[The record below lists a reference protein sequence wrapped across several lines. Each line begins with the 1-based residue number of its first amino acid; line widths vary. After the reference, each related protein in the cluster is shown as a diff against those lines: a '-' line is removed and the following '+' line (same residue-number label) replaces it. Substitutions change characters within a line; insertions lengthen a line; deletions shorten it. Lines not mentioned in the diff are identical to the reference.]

1 MTIGKRIK
9 QCREQTDMTLEEAA
23 KHIGVTRQTLSRY
36 ETGVIGNIPYD
47 KIVAIA
53 KAYHTT
59 PAHIMG
65 WEEKDGSK
73 PAPVPVLSPNRRAL
87 LELAE
92 TATDEQISM
101 LLRLAKAVLA
111 EQEK

>member
-65 WEEKDGSK
+65 WEEDGDK
-73 PAPVPVLSPNRRAL
+73 PAPTISPNRRAL

-101 LLRLAKAVLA
+101 LLRLAKAVL